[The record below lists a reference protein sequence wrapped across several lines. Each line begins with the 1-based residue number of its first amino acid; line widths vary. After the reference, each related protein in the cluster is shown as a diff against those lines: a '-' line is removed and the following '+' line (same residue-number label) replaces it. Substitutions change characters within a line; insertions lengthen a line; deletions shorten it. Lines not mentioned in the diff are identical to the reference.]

1 MDRFLYIA
9 MSGAKETMHAQ
20 AVNNHNL
27 ANANTDGFRQALANA
42 HNAPVRGPVHASRD
56 YAQVGTDGVDFG
68 HGKMRST
75 GRELDIAIDGD
86 GFIAVQGPN
95 GEEGYTRAGALH
107 VDAFGLLRNAHG
119 HQVMGDGGAIA
130 IPPAE
135 KIEIGTD
142 GTISV
147 RPQGVGPEALA
158 AIERIRLVN
167 PDVNELERGDDGLF
181 RLAGGGEADADAEVR
196 VVSGMLEG
204 SNVNTVEALTRMI
217 ELSRHFEM
225 QVKMM
230 DSANTLE
237 QNSNRLLGIS

>member
-42 HNAPVRGPVHASRD
+42 NTVPVRGPVFDSRD
-56 YAQVGTDGVDFG
+56 YAQLGTDGTDFSKG
-68 HGKMRST
+68 QMQST
-75 GRELDIAIDGD
+75 GRELDIAIEDE
-86 GFIAVQGPN
+86 GFIAVQGPD
-95 GEEGYTRAGALH
+95 GEEGYTRAGSLH
-107 VDAFGLLRNAHG
+107 VDAFGLLRTAQG
-119 HQVMGDGGAIA
+119 HQVLGDGGPIA
-130 IPPAE
+130 VPPAE

-181 RLAGGGEADADAEVR
+181 RMADGGEAPVDAEVR

-237 QNSNRLLGIS
+237 QSSNRLLGLG